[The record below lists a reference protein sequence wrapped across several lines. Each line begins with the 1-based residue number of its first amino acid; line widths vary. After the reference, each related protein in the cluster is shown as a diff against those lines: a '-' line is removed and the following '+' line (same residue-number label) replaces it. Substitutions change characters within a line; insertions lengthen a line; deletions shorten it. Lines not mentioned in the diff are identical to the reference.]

1 MKPSVNTDLLRSRV
15 DTFVLNSLYE
25 KDGYG
30 YDILNY
36 IQSKT
41 QGHYEMKQSSIYS
54 VLKGLKNKA
63 I

>member
-36 IQSKT
+36 IRSKT
-41 QGHYEMKQSSIYS
+41 QRP
-54 VLKGLKNKA
+54 L
-63 I
+63 